1 MQLILQFVIKINEFY
16 HLLMINEFSVIIEFL
31 HMLIIS
37 NY

>member
-1 MQLILQFVIKINEFY
+1 MQLILQFVIKISEFY
-16 HLLMINEFSVIIEFL
+16 HLLMINEFSMIIEFL